1 MKSIKILCVAAGLAT
16 LSACGGNTAA
26 NNVDAN
32 ASLENV
38 DAGLTPV
45 DTIQLSHCAILE
57 VYCVI
62 GNSQWKK
69 HAFLHTPL
77 ARVNAGWDFGAVFGP
92 DSSPSKLEDSSK
104 TVRVFAVRRILL
116 PK

>member
-16 LSACGGNTAA
+16 LTACGGNTAA

-45 DTIQLSHCAILE
+45 DTNATDLNA
-57 VYCVI
+57 
-62 GNSQWKK
+62 
-69 HAFLHTPL
+69 ATD
-77 ARVNAGWDFGAVFGP
+77 VNAVDANAVV
-92 DSSPSKLEDSSK
+92 DANATANTSTNNSL
-104 TVRVFAVRRILL
+104 
-116 PK
+116 